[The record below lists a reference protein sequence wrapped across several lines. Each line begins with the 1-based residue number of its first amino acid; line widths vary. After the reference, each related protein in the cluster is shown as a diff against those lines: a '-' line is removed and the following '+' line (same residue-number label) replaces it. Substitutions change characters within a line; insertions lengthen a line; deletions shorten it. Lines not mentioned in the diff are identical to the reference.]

1 MIVRKLRLQ
10 RGWSQ
15 AQLAEMVGV
24 ATRTIQR
31 IEQGQRPGMETAKAL
46 ASVFEVDLSTFQPEE
61 PTMPI
66 ETDRP
71 ASHADADTQE
81 ALPQA
86 RMAREFLDSVPEL
99 KRDEQ
104 EAMAYAKRIK
114 EFYEFLAIWL
124 VITPVFLIAFHDSH
138 RASIVYIILGA
149 LGLGVV
155 IQGVLAFEVVN
166 LPFFGPGWERRLVE
180 RRLRRK
186 L

>member
-31 IEQGQRPGMETAKAL
+31 IEQGQRPALETARAL

-71 ASHADADTQE
+71 ASHADADTRE
-81 ALPQA
+81 ALRQA
-86 RMAREFLDSVPEL
+86 RMAKEFLDSVPEL

-124 VITPVFLIAFHDSH
+124 VITPVFLVAFHDSH

-155 IQGVLAFEVVN
+155 IQGLLAFEVVN

>member
-15 AQLAEMVGV
+15 AQVAEMVGV

-31 IEQGQRPGMETAKAL
+31 IEQGQRPSLETAKAL

-61 PTMPI
+61 PTMSTPI
-66 ETDRP
+66 DRP
-71 ASHADADTQE
+71 ASHADADTRE
-81 ALPQA
+81 ALHQA
-86 RMAREFLDSVPEL
+86 RMAKEFLDSVPEL

-104 EAMAYAKRIK
+104 EAMVYAKRIK
-114 EFYEFLAIWL
+114 EFYEFLVTW
-124 VITPVFLIAFHDSH
+124 VVVTPVFVFFFHDTH
-138 RASIVYIILGA
+138 RASTVYLVLGA
-149 LGLGVV
+149 LGVALV
-155 IQGVLAFEVVN
+155 IQGLLAFEVVK
-166 LPFFGPGWERRLVE
+166 LPFFGPHWERRQVE